1 MVATYHPLVPRATAD
16 HGWDLELERARAD
29 RVRGSCSQVCR
40 AGIVAARSEHRTN
53 PLDHLEKV
61 RACTTRLSC
70 THPRSHHIPVSVR
83 CRLPRSHANASEG
96 AWLLRRGCAPIVTL
110 LRGGDGATSMAA
122 PEVRGA
128 HRTSNAGPICPILC
142 TADCLWSLGSRSQTL
157 ARALWRPP
165 KPPACAP
172 ARVASVPPPP
182 PPRPLVCAPVSVA
195 EVVVG
200 TARVLDLGPGMM
212 SLCVCMSAELRD
224 PG

>member
-1 MVATYHPLVPRATAD
+1 MVSCGLSFILDVQRSYNRTRWCQFVRLASSEHVRRSGTIPTLNPRT
-16 HGWDLELERARAD
+16 
-29 RVRGSCSQVCR
+29 C
-40 AGIVAARSEHRTN
+40 ARSN
-53 PLDHLEKV
+53 PATSRPNPHTAPCL
-61 RACTTRLSC
+61 C
-70 THPRSHHIPVSVR
+70 R
-83 CRLPRSHANASEG
+83 CAAGSFARMCNASEG
-96 AWLLRRGCAPIVTL
+96 ARFLRRGCAPIVTL
-110 LRGGDGATSMAA
+110 LQGGDGATSMAA

-128 HRTSNAGPICPILC
+128 HRTSNAGPICPTLC